1 MLPLALEQELRKQCR
16 AFAEELLSHTRSSTE
31 LAVML
36 NYDPE
41 SLPYEDGDS
50 MKLKR
55 LELAI
60 DYKQKAVSRKDL

>member
-1 MLPLALEQELRKQCR
+1 
-16 AFAEELLSHTRSSTE
+16 
-31 LAVML
+31 ML

-41 SLPYEDGDS
+41 ALPYEDGDS

-60 DYKQKAVSRKDL
+60 DYKQKAVSCDSRGPSCLYILSETW